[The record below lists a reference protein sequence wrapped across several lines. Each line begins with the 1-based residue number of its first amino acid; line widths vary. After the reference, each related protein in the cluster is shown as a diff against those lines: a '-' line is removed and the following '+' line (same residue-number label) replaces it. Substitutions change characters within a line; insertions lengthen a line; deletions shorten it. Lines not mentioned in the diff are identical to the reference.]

1 MGHYDSIYEADD
13 ERIAKNNL
21 RAEMTAKR
29 KLINDIRILKNQI
42 LKAHYSAPTPDRF
55 VWALEDFER
64 WANEGLD
71 EWEREHI
78 VKKLKG
84 K

>member
-1 MGHYDSIYEADD
+1 MGHYDSSYEADD

-29 KLINDIRILKNQI
+29 KLINDIRILQNQI
-42 LKAHYSAPTPDRF
+42 MKASHSAPVPDRF
-55 VWALEDFER
+55 VWSLEDFER
-64 WANEGLD
+64 WANEGL
-71 EWEREHI
+71 EEFEEEQV

>member
-1 MGHYDSIYEADD
+1 MGHYDSSYEADD
-13 ERIAKNNL
+13 ERISKDNL
-21 RAEMTAKR
+21 QSEMAAKR

-42 LKAHYSAPTPDRF
+42 LKAQHSAPTPDRF

-64 WANEGLD
+64 WANEGLE
-71 EWEREHI
+71 EWECEHV